1 MPRDAVPMAAPPQ
14 YALWWRLTERCA
26 DRVLDP
32 EQVSWYVV
40 PGAEDLG
47 RADIQGQYFPLS
59 RRIVLAG
66 RYVQNALLVRHEM
79 LHAIVSTTGHP
90 AEDFQQRC
98 GGVVACDLK
107 CLSEGGAL
115 PLPDTTGP
123 IVRPVDLDV
132 TARVD
137 STRPSLARDSGWV
150 ALTIAIRNPRTTAV
164 RIRLTPLQPGYFAS
178 ATYGYWDGRCD
189 APLVGG
195 SSYSYVEDSTIVLG
209 AGETRRKVY
218 DFQVWDICTVVT
230 PFFNE
235 DTLPSIR
242 IEPQP

>member
-1 MPRDAVPMAAPPQ
+1 MPRDAVPMATPPE
-14 YALWWRLTERCA
+14 YTLWWRLTERCA
-26 DRVLDP
+26 ARVRDP
-32 EQVSWYVV
+32 GQISWYVM

-47 RADIQGQYFPLS
+47 QANIQGQYFPLS

-66 RYVQNALLVRHEM
+66 HYVRNAPLVRHEM
-79 LHAIVSTTGHP
+79 LHAIVGTTGHP
-90 AEDFQQRC
+90 AEDFQRRC
-98 GGVVACDLK
+98 GGVVACDLT

-115 PLPDTTGP
+115 PRPDTMGP
-123 IVRPVDLDV
+123 IVRPIDLDV

-150 ALTIAIRNPRTTAV
+150 ALTIAIRNPRPTAV
-164 RIRLTPLQPGYFAS
+164 RLRLTPLQPGYFAS
-178 ATYGYWDGRCD
+178 ATYGYRDGRCE
-189 APLVGG
+189 APLIGG
-195 SSYSYVEDSTIVLG
+195 YSYSYVEDSTIVLG
-209 AGETRRKVY
+209 AGETQRKVY
-218 DFQVWDICTVVT
+218 DFQVLSVCTVVT